1 MPLTLTDT
9 IQLKKE
15 LKPAI
20 KPFSVMEC
28 VHSVLTDTKPSVNRM
43 KRARCGFTT
52 PDLTATALRQRGISA
67 AFRVETCPAS
77 DARFFLRGLICSSNR
92 HAKPPRRETS
102 RGKFGIRLGEIA
114 YGLILT
120 RQQDYLHRASR
131 SSASITSFSLV
142 AQSRSSMMSP
152 FARLLANCAASKAVS
167 QIQRTPIALG
177 VSFHSYSPSTCR
189 RWCLQIVQ
197 PNAITLAITAN
208 TQPARPTKP
217 NTAGPMVAMTID
229 KRVSSII
236 SSIEFPAHCARGR
249 RNSATE
255 ITTEAKFA
263 LSAVDNARGCR
274 ALMAMFRTSVIYRDY
289 RRWKPSELAS
299 DGVIAPL

>member
-1 MPLTLTDT
+1 
-9 IQLKKE
+9 
-15 LKPAI
+15 
-20 KPFSVMEC
+20 
-28 VHSVLTDTKPSVNRM
+28 
-43 KRARCGFTT
+43 
-52 PDLTATALRQRGISA
+52 
-67 AFRVETCPAS
+67 
-77 DARFFLRGLICSSNR
+77 
-92 HAKPPRRETS
+92 
-102 RGKFGIRLGEIA
+102 
-114 YGLILT
+114 
-120 RQQDYLHRASR
+120 
-131 SSASITSFSLV
+131 
-142 AQSRSSMMSP
+142 MMSP

-263 LSAVDNARGCR
+263 LSAVDNTRGCR

-299 DGVIAPL
+299 DEVIAPL

>member
-1 MPLTLTDT
+1 M
-9 IQLKKE
+9 
-15 LKPAI
+15 
-20 KPFSVMEC
+20 
-28 VHSVLTDTKPSVNRM
+28 
-43 KRARCGFTT
+43 
-52 PDLTATALRQRGISA
+52 RG
-67 AFRVETCPAS
+67 
-77 DARFFLRGLICSSNR
+77 FFLRGLICSSNR

-131 SSASITSFSLV
+131 SHAPVEPALAHLPSASITSFSLV

-263 LSAVDNARGCR
+263 LSAVDNARGCH

-289 RRWKPSELAS
+289 RRWNRPSWLPT
-299 DGVIAPL
+299 G

>member
-1 MPLTLTDT
+1 
-9 IQLKKE
+9 
-15 LKPAI
+15 
-20 KPFSVMEC
+20 
-28 VHSVLTDTKPSVNRM
+28 
-43 KRARCGFTT
+43 
-52 PDLTATALRQRGISA
+52 
-67 AFRVETCPAS
+67 
-77 DARFFLRGLICSSNR
+77 
-92 HAKPPRRETS
+92 
-102 RGKFGIRLGEIA
+102 
-114 YGLILT
+114 
-120 RQQDYLHRASR
+120 
-131 SSASITSFSLV
+131 
-142 AQSRSSMMSP
+142 MSP